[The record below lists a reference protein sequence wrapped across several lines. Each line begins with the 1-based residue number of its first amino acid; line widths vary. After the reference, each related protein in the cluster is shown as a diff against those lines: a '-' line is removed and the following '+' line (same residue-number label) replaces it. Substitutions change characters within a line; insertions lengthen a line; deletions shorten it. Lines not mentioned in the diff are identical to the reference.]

1 MSWVGGSGKVLSGSG
16 LAFAAEKQERMGCL
30 INPLTTPHNH
40 QSLAVME
47 GTQKVDAE
55 LKSPTKTLKFL
66 AGI

>member
-16 LAFAAEKQERMGCL
+16 LAFAAEKQERMGCF
-30 INPLTTPHNH
+30 INPRATPHNH

-55 LKSPTKTLKFL
+55 LKCQTKKFL
-66 AGI
+66 DWI

>member
-55 LKSPTKTLKFL
+55 LKSQTNKFL
-66 AGI
+66 DWI